1 MPDNAADTLQIAA
14 AGLRAQSSRM
24 RIIAENLANASS
36 TGQTPGAQ
44 PYQRQIPM
52 FEAELDRATG
62 ARIVR
67 MTGAKPDDSDF
78 RLVFEPGHPAAN
90 GEGYVRYPNVSSLVE
105 MMDMR
110 EAQRSY
116 EANLNMVE
124 SARRMMERTLDLL
137 RR

>member
-1 MPDNAADTLQIAA
+1 MSDPSDALSVAA
-14 AGLRAQSSRM
+14 AGLRAQSARM
-24 RIIAENLANASS
+24 RIIAENLANAES
-36 TGQTPGAQ
+36 TAQTPGGE
-44 PYQRQIPM
+44 PYRRQLPV

-62 ARIVR
+62 LETVR
-67 MTGAKPDDSDF
+67 MARATQDMSDF
-78 RLVFEPGHPAAN
+78 RIVHEPGHPAADAD
-90 GEGYVRYPNVSSLVE
+90 GYVLYPNVNSLIE

-124 SARRMMERTLDLL
+124 SSRRMMERALDLL

>member
-1 MPDNAADTLQIAA
+1 MDNNADTLQIAA

-36 TGQTPGAQ
+36 TGRTPDED
-44 PYQRQIPM
+44 PYRRQIPV
-52 FEAELDRATG
+52 FQAELDRATG
-62 ARIVR
+62 ARLVR
-67 MTGAKPDDSDF
+67 MTEAKPDESEF
-78 RLVFEPGHPAAN
+78 KLTFEPGHPAAD

-116 EANLNMVE
+116 EANMNMIE
-124 SARRMMERTLDLL
+124 GSRRMMERTLDLL